1 MKVSYIK
8 AEDTKLKYIV
18 SLSDEDIEV
27 IKEGGDVTSYSI
39 LNPNDC
45 IMVCKEGE
53 FE

>member
-8 AEDTKLKYIV
+8 ADTKLKYIV

-27 IKEGGDVTSYSI
+27 IKEGGDVSSSSSI
-39 LNPNDC
+39 NPNDW

-53 FE
+53 FV